1 MNESVDWKKSFVV
14 LKLFLLPL
22 SLSMGVC
29 IKRVEFREK
38 SEFFSLGPKE
48 LEFYKLYCPLV

>member
-1 MNESVDWKKSFVV
+1 MNLLTGKKVFLV

-38 SEFFSLGPKE
+38 SEFFSIGPKE